1 MNSHPARTIGLTCL
15 ALLSAALTACLSFP
29 SSRPDEMNAPA
40 APRRIAQVGFGDDA
54 NYVQCQPAA
63 CPTRTPKTLDI
74 PEPRP
79 IQGIPHPE
87 PANPDPIPP
96 DGATV
101 PTANATRS
109 WSVPF
114 AFGSAQI
121 GPVGQGILLQVIA
134 ELPNASPI
142 HLSGRTDNSGPLAAN
157 DALAAAR
164 AKAVRDYLA
173 KARPDLSEAMD
184 IDAQGDCCFIAPND
198 TPASRARNRRVEIT
212 VLSRL
217 RRPEPE
223 AAPWPLAPLSPA
235 STRRPPADS
244 TRSDPPATR
253 PFDAHLIRRSL

>member
-29 SSRPDEMNAPA
+29 TSRPDEMSPPGT
-40 APRRIAQVGFGDDA
+40 PRRIAQVGFGNDA
-54 NYVQCQPAA
+54 DYVQCPPAA

-79 IQGIPHPE
+79 IQDLPHPE

-134 ELPNASPI
+134 ELPNAGPI
-142 HLSGRTDNSGPLAAN
+142 HLSGRTDSSGPLAAN
-157 DALAAAR
+157 EALATAR
-164 AKAVRDYLA
+164 ARALA
-173 KARPDLSEAMD
+173 
-184 IDAQGDCCFIAPND
+184 
-198 TPASRARNRRVEIT
+198 
-212 VLSRL
+212 
-217 RRPEPE
+217 
-223 AAPWPLAPLSPA
+223 
-235 STRRPPADS
+235 
-244 TRSDPPATR
+244 
-253 PFDAHLIRRSL
+253 

>member
-1 MNSHPARTIGLTCL
+1 MKPHPARTIGLTCL
-15 ALLSAALTACLSFP
+15 VLLSAALTACLSSP
-29 SSRPDEMNAPA
+29 TSRPDEMSAPT
-40 APRRIAQVGFGDDA
+40 APHRIAQVGFGDDA
-54 NYVQCQPAA
+54 DYVQCPPAA

-79 IQGIPHPE
+79 IQAIPHPE

-96 DGATV
+96 DEATV
-101 PTANATRS
+101 PAANATRS

-134 ELPNASPI
+134 ELPNAGHI

-164 AKAVRDYLA
+164 AKAVRDYLV
-173 KARPDLSEAMD
+173 KARPDLAEAMD

-212 VLSRL
+212 V
-217 RRPEPE
+217 
-223 AAPWPLAPLSPA
+223 ASPV
-235 STRRPPADS
+235 PP
-244 TRSDPPATR
+244 P
-253 PFDAHLIRRSL
+253 